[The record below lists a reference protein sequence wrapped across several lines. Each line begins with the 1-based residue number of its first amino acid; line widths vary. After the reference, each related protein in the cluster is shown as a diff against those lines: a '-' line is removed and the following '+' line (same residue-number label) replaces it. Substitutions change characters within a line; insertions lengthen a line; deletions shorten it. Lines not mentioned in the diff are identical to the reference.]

1 MARKKKKK
9 AKDTP
14 LPTFRGKKATL
25 IPMEEG
31 PQSFVFAGKDDQ
43 LLHLAWDV
51 DREGY
56 GFWRARLIGL
66 EENAPVKKE
75 FRAGQE
81 RVAFYGSVA
90 VPGPAG
96 NELFDSFGF
105 SDDDF
110 LDHEG
115 NVINK
120 PVEVLLRPHRED

>member
-1 MARKKKKK
+1 MVKKKEKT
-9 AKDTP
+9 KDTP
-14 LPTFRGKKATL
+14 IPTFRGKKAKL
-25 IPMEEG
+25 VSMEEG
-31 PQSFVFAGKDDQ
+31 PQSFVFACGDDQ

-66 EENAPVKKE
+66 EKNAPIKKE

-96 NELFDSFGF
+96 NELFDSFCF

-115 NVINK
+115 SVINK